1 MFLYV
6 FRATPNKAP
15 DRPSFETEWS
25 RGGCPLGV
33 ESQIVVS
40 NFFGMPKNV
49 PFTLVINTSYERG
62 VTTGSK
68 IMFSLSSVILFNMIG
83 VDSCVFLI
91 FTTRVGLKTG

>member
-6 FRATPNKAP
+6 FRATPNKAA
-15 DRPSFETEWS
+15 DRTLFRDRMES
-25 RGGCPLGV
+25 GGCPLGV

-68 IMFSLSSVILFNMIG
+68 IMFSLSRDG
-83 VDSCVFLI
+83 E
-91 FTTRVGLKTG
+91 GA

>member
-6 FRATPNKAP
+6 FRATPNKAA
-15 DRPSFETEWS
+15 DRTLFRDRMES
-25 RGGCPLGV
+25 RWVGLSCPLGV

-68 IMFSLSSVILFNMIG
+68 IMFSLSRDG
-83 VDSCVFLI
+83 E
-91 FTTRVGLKTG
+91 GA